1 MKKKLKKQKNKHKQ
15 VDIEV
20 KLQLKVHNIQDLMK
34 ENLNNNNMINNKRRE
49 INLHNNNPVDFNWM
63 RRISL
68 HCEHIYKII
77 QYIIIIHSLFI
88 SDYTSLNLLETGN
101 LNVTSD
107 LLCLNNYDLVDVAG
121 LKTSSITKFPLLTV
135 YGLIG

>member
-1 MKKKLKKQKNKHKQ
+1 M
-15 VDIEV
+15 
-20 KLQLKVHNIQDLMK
+20 
-34 ENLNNNNMINNKRRE
+34 
-49 INLHNNNPVDFNWM
+49 
-63 RRISL
+63 
-68 HCEHIYKII
+68 
-77 QYIIIIHSLFI
+77 IIHSLFI

-107 LLCLNNYDLVDVAG
+107 LLCLNNYYLVDVAG

>member
-1 MKKKLKKQKNKHKQ
+1 
-15 VDIEV
+15 
-20 KLQLKVHNIQDLMK
+20 MK

-49 INLHNNNPVDFNWM
+49 INLHNNQVDFNWM

-68 HCEHIYKII
+68 LCEQK
-77 QYIIIIHSLFI
+77 YIKNYIVHNNIHSLFI

-107 LLCLNNYDLVDVAG
+107 LLCLNNSYLVDVIG